1 MTCPYCGIE
10 MTEGYIRS
18 GYPIHWFSGE
28 KDSRT
33 MGEFNIQQNGFVNSI
48 FNGNYRTGHF
58 CPECKKIILSVE

>member
-1 MTCPYCGIE
+1 MTCPYCNGE
-10 MTEGYIRS
+10 MTKGYIRS

-33 MGEFNIQQNGFVNSI
+33 MGEFNIQENGFVNSI
-48 FNGNYRTGHF
+48 FNGNYRMGHF

>member
-1 MTCPYCGIE
+1 MTK
-10 MTEGYIRS
+10 GYIRS

-33 MGEFNIQQNGFVNSI
+33 IGEFNIQQNGFFNSI

-58 CPECKKIILSVE
+58 CPECKK